1 MRTIPITQPIPP
13 GVIEAFVQP
22 GGLLLLIEHPDDYAA
37 APDDVRAIVAA
48 RSAPQAPAVPE
59 VVTMR
64 QARLALLGAGV
75 LAGVEAAIDGLP
87 EPQRSAARIEW
98 EYSGEVQR
106 HAGLVAAMAPAL
118 GMTEAQID
126 ALFLAAAAL

>member
-1 MRTIPITQPIPP
+1 MQTIPITQPIPP
-13 GVIEAFVQP
+13 GTIEAFCVE
-22 GGLLLLIEHPDDYAA
+22 GGFLLIEHPDDYAT

-48 RSAPQAPAVPE
+48 RNLPQAPAVPD

-64 QARLALLGAGV
+64 QARLALLQTGV

-106 HAGLVAAMAPAL
+106 SYGLVSAMAPAL
-118 GMTEAQID
+118 GLTETQID
-126 ALFLAAAAL
+126 ALFIAAAAL